1 MATVKIKFM
10 KDAKSLWEYI
20 YEGRE
25 PDDPMSFHNC
35 TEGYV
40 AELFLATQDM
50 LNKRGVNQAIHIIQS
65 WDEEESKITPPE
77 KLNEIGEE
85 LCKRAFPGYDFAVV
99 THTDTGK
106 THNHIMLNPVHGET
120 GKRIGNKKEHLYQ
133 LRYENDRL
141 ARENNL
147 SVIVNHSRERWDKM
161 SDQVRAIN
169 NRIGF
174 SRQED
179 LKEKLKFAMSISTS
193 FDEYSAYLNRGLGI
207 KTKIRGT
214 TISYVYPGMSRG
226 RKASKLG
233 ARYGFEKL
241 TEKFKENDWKLH
253 SLGFKELSEIKSKDY
268 RAFHK
273 FPRGE
278 KEYVVPEVKLKNTLI
293 DLKELESLRSKSIEQ
308 YCNEHSITVLDSKDG
323 YKRISGR
330 EYIRLVDGVWENE
343 KNNTKGSL
351 IEFIANYRR
360 SDFLTAIGE
369 GTKNEDYK
377 KIAEALE
384 VPSPSF
390 RAYYVPEKNESL
402 EEKKTIYAL
411 SKVDKFNRELLIELS
426 KAGQATFYD
435 KNRFKLFPASTRR
448 KSLTY
453 YRNPNSS
460 WFTKRTKGLSDNL
473 INKKG
478 KANELIL
485 FDSAESFLRSQT
497 MNQILRA
504 NEIPYNVVVPLA
516 PLREWVRDREDFLS
530 SFEKVR
536 IVRDP
541 NKNVFDEILSFKNE
555 KSKSESQLMSI
566 SELDE
571 FIKRSY
577 LSKERGISR

>member
-1 MATVKIKFM
+1 MATVKIKFR
-10 KDAKSLWEYI
+10 KNANSLWEYI

-25 PDDPMSFHNC
+25 PDDPMSFNNC

-40 AELFLATQDM
+40 ADLFLATQDM
-50 LNKRGVNQAIHIIQS
+50 FNKRGVNQAIHIIQS
-65 WDEEESKITPPE
+65 WGEEESKKTPPE
-77 KLNEIGEE
+77 KLNEMGEE
-85 LCKRAFPGYDFAVV
+85 MCKRAFPGYDFAVV

-106 THNHIMLNPVHGET
+106 THNHIMLNPVHSET

-161 SDQVRAIN
+161 SDQVKGIQ

-174 SRQED
+174 SRFND

-193 FDEYSAYLNRGLGI
+193 FDEYSTYLRQGFGI
-207 KTKIRGT
+207 KTKINGK
-214 TISYVYPGMSRG
+214 TISYIYPGVSRG
-226 RKASKLG
+226 RKADKLG

-241 TEKFKENDWKLH
+241 TEKFKDNDWKLH
-253 SLGFKELSEIKSKDY
+253 SLGYKELSEIKSKDY
-268 RAFHK
+268 TKFHK

-278 KEYVVPEVKLKNTLI
+278 KDYVVPESKLKNTLI
-293 DLKELESLRSKSIEQ
+293 EVKDLESLRGQSIET
-308 YCNEHSITVLDSKDG
+308 YCREHNITILDSKDG

-330 EYIRLVDGVWENE
+330 EYIRFKDGVWENE

-369 GTKNEDYK
+369 GTQKEEYK
-377 KIAEALE
+377 KLAEALE
-384 VPSPSF
+384 VPHPSF

-411 SKVDKFNRELLIELS
+411 SKADKFNRELLTELS
-426 KAGQATFYD
+426 KAGQATFYN
-435 KNRFKLFPASTRR
+435 KNRFKLFPVSTRR

-453 YRNPNSS
+453 YRNPNNS
-460 WFTKRTKGLSDNL
+460 WFTKRTKGLSDNF
-473 INKKG
+473 INRKG
-478 KANELIL
+478 QKNELIL
-485 FDSAESFLRSQT
+485 FDSAESFMKSKT
-497 MNQILRA
+497 MDQVLRA
-504 NEIPYNVVVPLA
+504 NEIPYNIIVPLA
-516 PLREWVRDREDFLS
+516 PLRDWLRGRDDFLS
-530 SFEKVR
+530 SFERVR
-536 IVRDP
+536 VVRDP
-541 NKNVFDEILSFKNE
+541 NKNVFDEILSFKDE
-555 KSKSESQLMSI
+555 KAKSQGQLMSV

-577 LSKERGISR
+577 LNKGRGMSR